1 MNRRSTSDLV
11 MLILTISV
19 GLFMLTALIMVGII
33 QAVSPEAD
41 LTSAVSALSHI
52 ITIIVGCVV
61 GYLAGKGR
69 TDDHAG

>member
-1 MNRRSTSDLV
+1 MRERSTSDLV

-19 GLFMLTALIMVGII
+19 GVFMIVALIMVGVLQI
-33 QAVSPEAD
+33 VSPESD

-69 TDDHAG
+69 SDDHA

>member
-1 MNRRSTSDLV
+1 MKERSTSDLV
-11 MLILTISV
+11 MLILTVSV
-19 GLFMLTALIMVGII
+19 GLFMMIALIMIGII

-41 LTSAVSALSHI
+41 LTGAVSALSHI

-69 TDDHAG
+69 NDDHAG